1 MRRHC
6 ACKELHPARVTNG
19 THVVVHR
26 TLRERRRG
34 QEEKRRRRQNASGD
48 EMEREER
55 PRMRVV
61 ADLVHAELKLLEV
74 FAALI
79 KVAPQNKFLME
90 TEKA

>member
-1 MRRHC
+1 
-6 ACKELHPARVTNG
+6 
-19 THVVVHR
+19 
-26 TLRERRRG
+26 
-34 QEEKRRRRQNASGD
+34 
-48 EMEREER
+48 MEREER

-90 TEKA
+90 MEKA

>member
-6 ACKELHPARVTNG
+6 TCKELHPTRVTNG

-90 TEKA
+90 MEKA

>member
-1 MRRHC
+1 MRCHC
-6 ACKELHPARVTNG
+6 ACKELHPTRVTNG

-34 QEEKRRRRQNASGD
+34 QEEKRRRQNASGD

>member
-1 MRRHC
+1 MGGS
-6 ACKELHPARVTNG
+6 RV
-19 THVVVHR
+19 
-26 TLRERRRG
+26 
-34 QEEKRRRRQNASGD
+34 EEKRRRRQNASGH